1 MGKGENKGR
10 WFLITCKCKA
20 IFTINS
26 QRFLQEKLNFELR
39 CPNCSKDLFEDI
51 LIKFDFDGAGT
62 IELFKSFLEF
72 YEKLEEKLP
81 LKIREISYEELDA
94 IKNPY
99 KPKKTY
105 HFSFKN

>member
-1 MGKGENKGR
+1 MGKGDNKGR
-10 WFLITCKCKA
+10 WFLITCKCGS

-26 QRFLQEKLNFELR
+26 QRFLEEKRNFELR
-39 CPNCSKDLFEDI
+39 CPNCTKNLFEGI
-51 LIKFDFDGAGT
+51 SIKFDFDGAET

-81 LKIREISYEELDA
+81 LKIREISYEQVEF
-94 IKNPY
+94 IKNPH

-105 HFSFKN
+105 HFSFEN